1 MGLPMASERAMVLG
15 RWGRTSSVPCLTA
28 VEMGEQ
34 QQRRRAIRVLIVD
47 DDPLFRLGV
56 AAALA
61 GDDQLEFVLSEA
73 GDGEAALALI
83 ASEEP
88 AVVLLD
94 LNMPRLDGHAVA
106 RHLKQRWPH
115 IRIIVLTGSDSV
127 EDRWRAERAGVDAF
141 VEKRLAVP
149 QLSALIASL

>member
-1 MGLPMASERAMVLG
+1 
-15 RWGRTSSVPCLTA
+15 
-28 VEMGEQ
+28 MGEQ
-34 QQRRRAIRVLIVD
+34 QSRRRAMRVLIVD

-61 GDDQLEFVLSEA
+61 GDDQLEFILSEA

-106 RHLKQRWPH
+106 RRVKERWPH
-115 IRIIVLTGSDSV
+115 VRVIVLTGSDAA
-127 EDRWRAERAGVDAF
+127 EDRRRAERAGVDAF
-141 VEKRLAVP
+141 LEKSQLVE
-149 QLSALIASL
+149 

>member
-1 MGLPMASERAMVLG
+1 MRHFVGPCISAGGVSADRSDAVGEPRAK
-15 RWGRTSSVPCLTA
+15 
-28 VEMGEQ
+28 
-34 QQRRRAIRVLIVD
+34 QRVMRVLIVD

-61 GDDQLEFVLSEA
+61 GDDQLEFILSEA

-88 AVVLLD
+88 AVILLD

-106 RHLKQRWPH
+106 RLVKERWPQV
-115 IRIIVLTGSDSV
+115 RVIVLTGSDSS
-127 EDRWRAERAGVDAF
+127 EDRRRAEQAGVDAF
-141 VEKRLAVP
+141 VEKRQLGET
-149 QLSALIASL
+149 QLSALIASI

>member
-1 MGLPMASERAMVLG
+1 
-15 RWGRTSSVPCLTA
+15 
-28 VEMGEQ
+28 MGEQ
-34 QQRRRAIRVLIVD
+34 HVRRRAIRVLIVD

-61 GDDQLEFVLSEA
+61 DDDQLEFILSEA

-88 AVVLLD
+88 DVVLLD

-106 RHLKQRWPH
+106 RRLKKHWPH
-115 IRIIVLTGSDSV
+115 VRVIVLTGSDAA
-127 EDRWRAERAGVDAF
+127 EDRRRAERAGVDAF
-141 VEKRLAVP
+141 VEKSQLVET
-149 QLSALIASL
+149 QLSALIASV

>member
-1 MGLPMASERAMVLG
+1 
-15 RWGRTSSVPCLTA
+15 
-28 VEMGEQ
+28 MGEPRAK
-34 QQRRRAIRVLIVD
+34 QRVIRVLIVD

-61 GDDQLEFVLSEA
+61 GDDQLEFILSEA

-83 ASEEP
+83 ASEDP

-106 RHLKQRWPH
+106 RLVKERRPH
-115 IRIIVLTGSDSV
+115 VGVIVLTGSDSA
-127 EDRWRAERAGVDAF
+127 EDRRRAELAGVDAF
-141 VEKRLAVP
+141 VEKRELVDT

>member
-1 MGLPMASERAMVLG
+1 
-15 RWGRTSSVPCLTA
+15 
-28 VEMGEQ
+28 MGEQ
-34 QQRRRAIRVLIVD
+34 DSKRRAIRVLIVD

-106 RHLKQRWPH
+106 RRLKQRWPH
-115 IRIIVLTGSDSV
+115 IRIIVLTGSDAA
-127 EDRWRAERAGVDAF
+127 EDRRRAERAGVDAF
-141 VEKRLAVP
+141 VEKSQLVET
-149 QLSALIASL
+149 QLSTLIASVSANRGRRPSRMISV

>member
-1 MGLPMASERAMVLG
+1 MRHFVGPCISAGGVSEDRSDAVGEPRAK
-15 RWGRTSSVPCLTA
+15 
-28 VEMGEQ
+28 
-34 QQRRRAIRVLIVD
+34 QRVMRVLIVD

-61 GDDQLEFVLSEA
+61 GDDQLEFILSEA

-83 ASEEP
+83 ASEDP

-106 RHLKQRWPH
+106 RLVKDRWPQV
-115 IRIIVLTGSDSV
+115 RVIVLTGSDSP
-127 EDRWRAERAGVDAF
+127 EDRRRAEQAGVDAF
-141 VEKRLAVP
+141 LEKRELVET
-149 QLSALIASL
+149 QLSALIASI

>member
-1 MGLPMASERAMVLG
+1 MRHFVGPCISAGGVSADRSDAVGEPRAK
-15 RWGRTSSVPCLTA
+15 
-28 VEMGEQ
+28 
-34 QQRRRAIRVLIVD
+34 QRVMRVLIVD

-61 GDDQLEFVLSEA
+61 GDDQLEFILSEA

-83 ASEEP
+83 ASEDP

-106 RHLKQRWPH
+106 RLVKEQWPH
-115 IRIIVLTGSDSV
+115 VRVIVLTGSDSA
-127 EDRWRAERAGVDAF
+127 EDRQRAEQAGVDAF
-141 VEKRLAVP
+141 VEKRQLAET
-149 QLSALIASL
+149 QLSDLIASL

>member
-1 MGLPMASERAMVLG
+1 MRHFVSPCISADGMTVGSERGVSELLAG
-15 RWGRTSSVPCLTA
+15 K
-28 VEMGEQ
+28 
-34 QQRRRAIRVLIVD
+34 RAIRVLIVD

-61 GDDQLEFVLSEA
+61 GDEQLEFILSEA
-73 GDGEAALALI
+73 GDGDAALALI

-106 RHLKQRWPH
+106 RLVKERWPQV
-115 IRIIVLTGSDSV
+115 RVIVLTGSDSA
-127 EDRWRAERAGVDAF
+127 EDRRRAEQVGVDAF
-141 VEKRLAVP
+141 LEKRQLAET
-149 QLSALIASL
+149 QLSAVIASV

>member
-1 MGLPMASERAMVLG
+1 
-15 RWGRTSSVPCLTA
+15 
-28 VEMGEQ
+28 MGEPRA
-34 QQRRRAIRVLIVD
+34 QQRVIRVLIVD

-61 GDDQLEFVLSEA
+61 GDEQLEFILSEA

-88 AVVLLD
+88 SVVLLD

-106 RHLKQRWPH
+106 RLVKERWPQV
-115 IRIIVLTGSDSV
+115 RVVVLTGSDSA
-127 EDRWRAERAGVDAF
+127 EDRRRAEQAGVDAF
-141 VEKRLAVP
+141 VEKRELVET
-149 QLSALIASL
+149 QLSALIASI

>member
-1 MGLPMASERAMVLG
+1 
-15 RWGRTSSVPCLTA
+15 
-28 VEMGEQ
+28 MGEPLAK
-34 QQRRRAIRVLIVD
+34 QRVTRVLIVD

-61 GDDQLEFVLSEA
+61 GDEQLEFILSEA

-88 AVVLLD
+88 SVVLLD

-106 RHLKQRWPH
+106 RRVKDRWPH
-115 IRIIVLTGSDSV
+115 IRVIVLTGSDSAD
-127 EDRWRAERAGVDAF
+127 DRRRAKQAGVDAF
-141 VEKRLAVP
+141 VEKRQLVETK
-149 QLSALIASL
+149 LSALIASV

>member
-1 MGLPMASERAMVLG
+1 MFGVRSVRDRSYAVGEPRAK
-15 RWGRTSSVPCLTA
+15 
-28 VEMGEQ
+28 
-34 QQRRRAIRVLIVD
+34 QRVIRVLIVD

-61 GDDQLEFVLSEA
+61 GDDQLEFILSEA

-83 ASEEP
+83 ASEDP

-106 RHLKQRWPH
+106 RLVKERRPQVRV
-115 IRIIVLTGSDSV
+115 IVLTGSDSA
-127 EDRWRAERAGVDAF
+127 EDRRRAEQAGVDAF
-141 VEKRLAVP
+141 VEKRQLVET
-149 QLSALIASL
+149 QLSALIASI

>member
-1 MGLPMASERAMVLG
+1 
-15 RWGRTSSVPCLTA
+15 
-28 VEMGEQ
+28 MGEPCVK
-34 QQRRRAIRVLIVD
+34 QRVMRVLIVD

-61 GDDQLEFVLSEA
+61 GDDQLEFILSEA

-83 ASEEP
+83 ASEDP

-106 RHLKQRWPH
+106 RLVKERWPQV
-115 IRIIVLTGSDSV
+115 RVIVLTGSDSA
-127 EDRWRAERAGVDAF
+127 EDRRRAEQAGVDAF
-141 VEKRLAVP
+141 VEKRELVET

>member
-1 MGLPMASERAMVLG
+1 V
-15 RWGRTSSVPCLTA
+15 
-28 VEMGEQ
+28 GEPLAK
-34 QQRRRAIRVLIVD
+34 QRVIRVLIVD

-61 GDDQLEFVLSEA
+61 GDEQLEFILSEA

-83 ASEEP
+83 AAENP

-106 RHLKQRWPH
+106 RLVKERWPQ
-115 IRIIVLTGSDSV
+115 IGVIVLTGSDSA
-127 EDRWRAERAGVDAF
+127 EDRRQAEQAGVNAF
-141 VEKRLAVP
+141 VEKRQLAETK
-149 QLSALIASL
+149 LSDLIASV

>member
-1 MGLPMASERAMVLG
+1 MRHLVSPCVSAGGVSADRSYAVGEPRAK
-15 RWGRTSSVPCLTA
+15 
-28 VEMGEQ
+28 
-34 QQRRRAIRVLIVD
+34 QRVIRVLIVD

-61 GDDQLEFVLSEA
+61 GDDQLEFILSEA
-73 GDGEAALALI
+73 GDGDAALALI

-106 RHLKQRWPH
+106 RLVKERWPQV
-115 IRIIVLTGSDSV
+115 RVIVLTGSDSA
-127 EDRWRAERAGVDAF
+127 EDRRRAEQVGVDAF
-141 VEKRLAVP
+141 LEKRQLAET
-149 QLSALIASL
+149 QLSAVIASV

>member
-1 MGLPMASERAMVLG
+1 
-15 RWGRTSSVPCLTA
+15 
-28 VEMGEQ
+28 MGEPLAK
-34 QQRRRAIRVLIVD
+34 QRVMRVLIVD

-61 GDDQLEFVLSEA
+61 GDEQLEFILSEA
-73 GDGEAALALI
+73 GDGDAALALI

-106 RHLKQRWPH
+106 RLVKERWPQV
-115 IRIIVLTGSDSV
+115 RVIVLTGSDSA
-127 EDRWRAERAGVDAF
+127 EDRRRAEQVGVDAF
-141 VEKRLAVP
+141 LEKRQLAET
-149 QLSALIASL
+149 QLSAVIASV